1 MCMKFPIHLL
11 FPILLLSTIF
21 SLVACG
27 EKYPDDILVF
37 TNATIWDGTE
47 SAAYA
52 NSALIT
58 HFGDVLEIID
68 MNDPD
73 FPEEA
78 VTVDLD
84 GRYVIPG
91 LINAHG
97 HVGMAR
103 GLETGQDVRTRD
115 NVIDQLQLYASYG
128 VTTVVSLG
136 DEPEA
141 AFGVRNEGNFSG
153 QRMARLY
160 LAGPVLNPASP
171 DEVRSEV
178 SDLMER
184 NPDWTKIRV
193 DDGLGTREKMSPEVY
208 SAIIEEAHEHDTPL
222 AAHIVTLE
230 DAKGILQNNG
240 NLIAHSIRDEPVD
253 SELIDLM
260 MERDICITPTLT
272 REISTYIY
280 AEEPDFFDDPF
291 FLSRADPDV
300 IDQLRDP
307 GIQEQYT
314 GEAADYYR
322 EALPLAIEN
331 MMTLHNAGIRV
342 AMGTDSGPP
351 ARFQGYFEHMEME
364 MKQEAGM
371 TPAEVLLSATG
382 YAAQCMGID
391 DRVGTLESGKAADF
405 IVVEQ
410 DPFNDIRN
418 LREIYSVYIGAQRVD
433 AVVN

>member
-1 MCMKFPIHLL
+1 MKFPIHL
-11 FPILLLSTIF
+11 FFTILLLCIIF
-21 SLVACG
+21 SFTACG
-27 EKYPDDILVF
+27 ERYPDDILVF
-37 TNATIWDGTE
+37 TNTTIWDGTE
-47 SAAYA
+47 SAAYE

-58 HFGDVLEIID
+58 HLGDVLEIIH

-103 GLETGQDVRTRD
+103 GLQTGQDVRTRE

-153 QRMARLY
+153 QQMARLY

-171 DEVRSEV
+171 DEVRGEMSE
-178 SDLMER
+178 LMER

-193 DDGLGTREKMSPEVY
+193 DDGLGTSEKMSPETY
-208 SAIIEEAHEHDTPL
+208 STIIEASHDYDTPL

-230 DAKGILQNNG
+230 DAKGILQNDG

-253 SELIDLM
+253 SEVIDLM
-260 MERDICITPTLT
+260 LERDICITPTLT
-272 REISTYIY
+272 REISTHIY
-280 AEEPDFFDDPF
+280 ADEPDFFDDPF
-291 FLSRADPDV
+291 FLAKANPDV
-300 IDQLRDP
+300 IEQLRDP
-307 GIQEQYT
+307 DVQERYT
-314 GEAADYYR
+314 GEAADFYR
-322 EALPLAIEN
+322 DALPLATEN
-331 MMTLHNAGIRV
+331 MMTLHNSGIRV

-364 MKQEAGM
+364 MMQEAGM

-391 DRVGTLESGKAADF
+391 NRVGTLESGKAADF
-405 IVVEQ
+405 MIIEN

-418 LREIYSVYIGAQRVD
+418 LREIFSVYIGAQRVD
-433 AVVN
+433 EIAN